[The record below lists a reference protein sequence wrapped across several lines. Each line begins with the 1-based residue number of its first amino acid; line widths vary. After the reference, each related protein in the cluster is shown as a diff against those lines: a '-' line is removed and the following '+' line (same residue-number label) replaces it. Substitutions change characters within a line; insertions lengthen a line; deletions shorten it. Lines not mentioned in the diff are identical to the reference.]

1 MSLWGTSPLLNMR
14 QKTSQYQRI
23 LLKLALTPQMKQSI
37 KLLGM
42 ATKDLVEYVET
53 AVATNPFLKKEFD
66 RRSAPRVEEDTR
78 PVIPQKEDQRLSLI
92 SQIRMM
98 DLKGKALEAAE
109 YLTYEMDDNGYIP
122 VELEEVADA
131 LSVDMAEVEK
141 ALEVI
146 QSMDPPG
153 IGARDVQECLQL
165 QLKRKGKK
173 NSIEYAIVTE
183 FINELARNDVDKI
196 SKALNASKEKVRD
209 AIDNVK
215 KLNPRPASTILA
227 EEAPEVIPDLIAEVK
242 DKNINL
248 MLNRDWLPQ
257 LGFYNPYENQPEIA
271 KDIQAKKFI
280 KENMDSAK
288 ILIDNLKRREETMYK
303 VASYILGFQIEGL
316 MEGKHEVK
324 SLTLRDVATALNMHH
339 STISRTVSNKYIQI
353 DNEVMPLKSFL
364 SKGVEKEGGEII
376 SKANIKKKIEA
387 IIKNEDKTHP
397 LNDENIRKRLEAEG
411 IKIERRTIA
420 KYRNSLRI
428 LPAYLRKKVE

>member
-1 MSLWGTSPLLNMR
+1 
-14 QKTSQYQRI
+14 
-23 LLKLALTPQMKQSI
+23 MKQSI

-53 AVATNPFLKKEFD
+53 AVAANPFLKKEFG
-66 RRSAPRVEEDTR
+66 RRNAS
-78 PVIPQKEDQRLSLI
+78 PVKQDSRSNIPAQENQRLSLI
-92 SQIRMM
+92 SQIRML

-109 YLTYEMDDNGYIP
+109 YLIYEMDDNGYIP
-122 VELEEVADA
+122 VELAEVADA
-131 LSVDMAEVEK
+131 LSADMAEVEK

-173 NSIEYAIVTE
+173 NSIEYTIATE

-196 SKALNASKEKVRD
+196 SKALNVSKEKVRD
-209 AIDNVK
+209 AIDNIK

-271 KDIQAKKFI
+271 KDAQAKKFI
-280 KENMDSAK
+280 KENTDSAK
-288 ILIDNLKRREETMYK
+288 LLIDNLRRREETIYK
-303 VASYILGFQIEGL
+303 VANYILSFQIEGL
-316 MEGKHEVK
+316 IEGRHEVK

-353 DNEVMPLKSFL
+353 DNEVMPLNSFL

-376 SKANIKKKIEA
+376 SKANIKKKIETM
-387 IIKNEDKTHP
+387 IKNEDKAHP

-411 IKIERRTIA
+411 IRIERRTIA

>member
-1 MSLWGTSPLLNMR
+1 
-14 QKTSQYQRI
+14 
-23 LLKLALTPQMKQSI
+23 MKQSI

-53 AVATNPFLKKEFD
+53 AVATNPFLKKEFGAKGAGTYAGSRTSRKTD
-66 RRSAPRVEEDTR
+66 SASEEYDYRTN
-78 PVIPQKEDQRLSLI
+78 IPQQEDQRLSLI

-109 YLTYEMDDNGYIP
+109 YLIYEMDDNGYIP

-131 LSVDMAEVEK
+131 LSVDMSEVEK

-153 IGARDVQECLQL
+153 IGARDVQDCLQL

-196 SKALNASKEKVRD
+196 SKALNVSKEKVRD

-257 LGFYNPYENQPEIA
+257 LGFYNPYENQPEIV
-271 KDIQAKKFI
+271 KDAQAKKFI

-288 ILIDNLKRREETMYK
+288 ILIDNLRRREETIYK
-303 VASYILGFQIEGL
+303 VASYILSFQIEGL

-387 IIKNEDKTHP
+387 MIKNEDKAHP

-411 IKIERRTIA
+411 IRIERRTIA
-420 KYRNSLRI
+420 KYRNTLRI